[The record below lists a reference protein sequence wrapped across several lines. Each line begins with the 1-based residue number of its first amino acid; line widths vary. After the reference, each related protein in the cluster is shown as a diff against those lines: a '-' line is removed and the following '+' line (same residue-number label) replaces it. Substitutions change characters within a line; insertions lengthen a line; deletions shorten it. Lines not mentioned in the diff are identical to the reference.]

1 MSLSKLVLRSMKKN
15 MKHYYLYFFALIFS
29 VTLYFS
35 FVTLQNNPNVL
46 ATVQESGTATA
57 GFEAATYMLYFII
70 LFFVLYANHLFM
82 KRRSK
87 EIGLYQLIGM
97 TKGLIVRL
105 LAVESILLFVGAVVL
120 GMLAGFFS
128 SRLFAMILLR
138 VLEKEALVTMTFST
152 QAFQQSVVVFAIL
165 LVIVLVQMAWMI
177 HRVSLL
183 SLFTS
188 AKQADER
195 VKRFS
200 PLQMVIGFLGL
211 VLIVYGYYASTKLFD
226 IDNSGNL
233 FLNMIIIL
241 ASTIGGTFLVF
252 RFSVAFIMNSIRLK
266 KNGHLSV
273 HDVLAL
279 TPIMHRMKS
288 NAKSLT
294 LITVLTGVSLG
305 IATLAYI
312 SYYSSEAHAYSSVPG
327 DYILLEDNDHDFL
340 KKLEENNIAYNKI
353 DYRLQGVT
361 AAVGQLIPEEDQQ
374 EGNPFYTME
383 GTIYTIPLSDYQQ
396 RVPEA
401 SVSGNEAILTNYGGY
416 MEAMF
421 KLEKDRDIVVSAGE
435 LEETFHVVD
444 IQKESIISGIV
455 TGGAGGPI
463 FVVADEV
470 FEKLATKSDLF
481 QFHQQTTIMLK
492 SKSDIELAEKLY
504 KQTIG
509 SDVISVRDSEGRTIM
524 KFTQTS
530 YEGERQENI
539 ETLGITIFTT
549 AFLALAFL
557 MTTGSILYFK
567 QMSEAEEERASY
579 TILRKIGFA
588 EKDIMKG
595 IYMKQAF
602 NFGVP
607 LIIGLLHSYFAVK
620 SGWFFFGSEL
630 TTPLWI
636 AMSCYIALYA
646 IFAVLS
652 IGYYKKVI
660 RESL

>member
-35 FVTLQNNPNVL
+35 FVTLQNNSAVWD
-46 ATVQESGTATA
+46 AVQMSGTATA
-57 GFEAATYMLYFII
+57 GFKAATYILYFIV

-105 LAVESILLFVGAVVL
+105 LAIENILLFVGAVIL

-128 SRLFAMILLR
+128 SRVFAMILLR

-152 QAFQQSVVVFAIL
+152 QALQQSMIVFTIL
-165 LVIVLVQMAWMI
+165 LLIVLIQMAWMI

-183 SLFTS
+183 SLFTA

-195 VKRFS
+195 VRRFS
-200 PLQMVIGFLGL
+200 ALQMAIGFMGL
-211 VLIVYGYYASTKLFD
+211 VLIAYGYYASTKLFD
-226 IDNSGNL
+226 IESAGNL
-233 FLNMIIIL
+233 FINMIIIL
-241 ASTIGGTFLVF
+241 ATTIGGTFLVF
-252 RFSVAFIMNSIRLK
+252 RFSVAFIMNTIRLK
-266 KNGHLSV
+266 KKGHLSIQ
-273 HDVLAL
+273 DVLAL

-305 IATLAYI
+305 VTTLSYI
-312 SYYSSEAHAYSSVPG
+312 SYYSSEASAYSQVPG
-327 DYILLEDNDHDFL
+327 DFILLEGQGMSFL
-340 KKLEENNIAYNKI
+340 NALEKNNIAYDKV

-361 AAVGQLIPEEDQQ
+361 ASVGQLMSKKQQ
-374 EGNPFYTME
+374 DNPLYDME
-383 GTIYTIPLSDYQQ
+383 GTIYTIPLSDYKKS
-396 RVPEA
+396 VPEA
-401 SVSGNEAILTNYGGY
+401 SLSGNDVILTNYGGY
-416 MEAMF
+416 MAEMF
-421 KLEKDRDIVVSAGE
+421 PLEKDRDVEVSAGE

-444 IQKESIISGIV
+444 VHDKSIISGIV
-455 TGGAGGPI
+455 TAGGGGPI
-463 FVVADEV
+463 FVVTDDM
-470 FEKLATKSDLF
+470 FKSLTT
-481 QFHQQTTIMLK
+481 QSEYYPWHQQSSITIAAKEDLVM
-492 SKSDIELAEKLY
+492 AEKLY
-504 KQTIG
+504 VQTNAG
-509 SDVISVRDSEGRTIM
+509 VITTKDHEG
-524 KFTQTS
+524 KTQQYTQSS
-530 YEGERQENI
+530 YEEKRKDNI
-539 ETLGITIFTT
+539 ESLGLTIFTT
-549 AFLALAFL
+549 AFLGLAFL

-567 QMSEAEEERASY
+567 QMSEAEEERGSY

-588 EKDIMKG
+588 EKDIMRG

-620 SGWFFFGSEL
+620 SGWFLFGTEL
-630 TTPLWI
+630 TAPLWI
-636 AMSCYIALYA
+636 AMCCYIALYT
-646 IFAVLS
+646 IFAILS
-652 IGYYKKVI
+652 VGYYKKVV

>member
-35 FVTLQNNPNVL
+35 FVTLQNNADVL
-46 ATVQESGTATA
+46 ETVNKSGTATA
-57 GFEAATYMLYFII
+57 GFEAATYILYFIV

-105 LAVESILLFVGAVVL
+105 LAIESILLFVGAVVL
-120 GMLAGFFS
+120 GMLAGLFS

-138 VLEKEALVTMTFST
+138 VLEKEALVTMTFSIEAL
-152 QAFQQSVVVFAIL
+152 QKSIIVFAIL

-183 SLFTS
+183 SLFS
-188 AKQADER
+188 AAKQADER

-200 PLQMVIGFLGL
+200 PLQMAIGFIGL

-226 IDNSGNL
+226 IESAGNL
-233 FLNMIIIL
+233 FVNMMIIL
-241 ASTIGGTFLVF
+241 ATTIGGTFLVF

-266 KNGHLSV
+266 RNGHLTV

-305 IATLAYI
+305 ITTLSYI
-312 SYYSSEAHAYSSVPG
+312 GYYSSESSAFSQVPG
-327 DYILLEDNDHDFL
+327 DYILLEDNGQEFL
-340 KKLEENNIAYNKI
+340 KELEEKNISYDKV
-353 DYRLQGVT
+353 DYRLQAVT
-361 AAVGQLIPEEDQQ
+361 ASIAQLMSKDQK
-374 EGNPFYTME
+374 ESPFYTMK

-396 RVPEA
+396 SVPEA
-401 SVSGNEAILTNYGGY
+401 KLSGNSVILTNYGGY
-416 MEAMF
+416 MAEMF
-421 KLEKDRDIVVSAGE
+421 PLEKDREVVVSTGNH
-435 LEETFHVVD
+435 EETFHVMDVQD
-444 IQKESIISGIV
+444 KSIISGIV
-455 TGGAGGPI
+455 TAGGGGPI
-463 FVVADEV
+463 FVVTDEM
-470 FEKLATKSDLF
+470 FEKLAAQSELF
-481 QFHQQTTIMLK
+481 PWHKQATINLRSKEDITT
-492 SKSDIELAEKLY
+492 AEKLY
-504 KQTIG
+504 IQTG
-509 SDVISVRDSEGRTIM
+509 AGVISALNSDG
-524 KFTQTS
+524 TS
-530 YEGERQENI
+530 KQYIQSSLESARKGNI
-539 ETLGITIFTT
+539 ENLGLTIFTT
-549 AFLALAFL
+549 AFLGLAFL

-567 QMSEAEEERASY
+567 QMSEAEEERGSY

-588 EKDIMKG
+588 ERDIMKG

-620 SGWFFFGSEL
+620 SGWFLFGSEL
-630 TTPLWI
+630 TAPLWI

-646 IFAVLS
+646 IFAILS
-652 IGYYKKVI
+652 VGYYKKVI

>member
-35 FVTLQNNPNVL
+35 FVTLQNNAEVL
-46 ATVQESGTATA
+46 STVEKSGTAKA
-57 GFEAATYMLYFII
+57 GFSAATYMLYFIV

-105 LAVESILLFVGAVVL
+105 LAVESILLFVGAVIL

-152 QAFQQSVVVFAIL
+152 EALQQSIVVFAIL

-177 HRVSLL
+177 YRVSLL
-183 SLFTS
+183 SLFS
-188 AKQADER
+188 ASKQADER

-211 VLIVYGYYASTKLFD
+211 VFIAYGYYASTKLFD
-226 IDNSGNL
+226 INSHGNL
-233 FLNMIIIL
+233 TLNMIIIL
-241 ASTIGGTFLVF
+241 ATTIGGTFLVF

-266 KNGHLSV
+266 KNGHLTV
-273 HDVLAL
+273 RDVLAL
-279 TPIMHRMKS
+279 TPIMHRMKG

-305 IATLAYI
+305 LTTLAYI
-312 SYYSSEAHAYSSVPG
+312 SYYSSDSSAYSQVPG
-327 DYILLEDNDHDFL
+327 DYVLLEDKDQEFL
-340 KKLEENNIAYNKI
+340 KKLEENNIAFNKS
-353 DYRLQGVT
+353 DYRLQSVSASFT
-361 AAVGQLIPEEDQQ
+361 QLLSESQQNED
-374 EGNPFYTME
+374 NPLF
-383 GTIYTIPLSDYQQ
+383 GLKGIIYIIPLSDYQQ
-396 RVPEA
+396 IDPEA
-401 SVSGNEAILTNYGGY
+401 AVSDNDVILTNYGGY
-416 MEAMF
+416 MAEMF
-421 KLEKDRDIVVSAGE
+421 PLEKDRDVVVTTGGSEEATK
-435 LEETFHVVD
+435 EETLHVKDVRH
-444 IQKESIISGIV
+444 ESIISGTV
-455 TGGAGGPI
+455 TSGPGGPI
-463 FVVADEV
+463 FVVSDAL
-470 FEKLATKSDLF
+470 FEKLAANGVPDMWNKQTTINLKNKSDLA
-481 QFHQQTTIMLK
+481 
-492 SKSDIELAEKLY
+492 LAEKLY
-504 KQTIG
+504 MQSNGENYFI
-509 SDVISVRDSEGRTIM
+509 
-524 KFTQTS
+524 QS
-530 YEGERQENI
+530 YEEERKENI
-539 ETLGITIFTT
+539 ETLGITIFGV
-549 AFLALAFL
+549 AFLGLAFL
-557 MTTGSILYFK
+557 VTTGSILYFK
-567 QMSEAEEERASY
+567 QMSEAEEERDSY

-620 SGWFFFGSEL
+620 SGWFLFGSEL
-630 TTPLWI
+630 TAPLWI

-652 IGYYKKVI
+652 VGYYKKVI

>member
-35 FVTLQNNPNVL
+35 FVTLQNNAEVL
-46 ATVQESGTATA
+46 ATVDKSGTAKA
-57 GFEAATYMLYFII
+57 GFAAATYMLYFIV

-97 TKGLIVRL
+97 TKGLIIRL
-105 LAVESILLFVGAVVL
+105 LAVESILLFVGAIVL

-152 QAFQQSVVVFAIL
+152 EALQQSIVVFAIL

-177 HRVSLL
+177 YRVSLL
-183 SLFTS
+183 SLFS
-188 AKQADER
+188 ASKQADER

-200 PLQMVIGFLGL
+200 PLQMFIGFLGL
-211 VLIVYGYYASTKLFD
+211 VLIAYGYYASTKLFD
-226 IDNSGNL
+226 INSQGNL
-233 FLNMIIIL
+233 PLNMMIIL
-241 ASTIGGTFLVF
+241 ATTIGGTFLVF

-266 KNGHLSV
+266 KSGHLTV
-273 HDVLAL
+273 RDVLAL
-279 TPIMHRMKS
+279 TPIMHRMKG

-305 IATLAYI
+305 VTTLAYI
-312 SYYSSEAHAYSSVPG
+312 SYYSSESSAYSQVPG
-327 DYILLEDNDHDFL
+327 DYVLLEEHGQEFL
-340 KKLEENNIAYNKI
+340 KKLEENNIAFDKR
-353 DYRLQGVT
+353 DFRLQSVSASFT
-361 AAVGQLIPEEDQQ
+361 QLLSESQQNEDNPLFGL
-374 EGNPFYTME
+374 EGIIYTM
-383 GTIYTIPLSDYQQ
+383 PLSDYQQ
-396 RVPEA
+396 IVPEA
-401 SVSGNEAILTNYGGY
+401 AVSDNDVILTNYGGY
-416 MEAMF
+416 MAEMF
-421 KLEKDRDIVVSAGE
+421 PLEKDRDVVVTTGGP
-435 LEETFHVVD
+435 EETMEETLHVKDV
-444 IQKESIISGIV
+444 QHESIISGTV
-455 TGGAGGPI
+455 TSGPGGPI
-463 FVVADEV
+463 FVIPDAL
-470 FEKLATKSDLF
+470 FEKLATHSSTSEWHKQTSINLKNKSDLA
-481 QFHQQTTIMLK
+481 
-492 SKSDIELAEKLY
+492 LAESLY
-504 KQTIG
+504 MQSNGENYSNFI
-509 SDVISVRDSEGRTIM
+509 
-524 KFTQTS
+524 QS
-530 YEGERQENI
+530 YEEERKGNI
-539 ETLGITIFTT
+539 ETLGITIFTA
-549 AFLALAFL
+549 AFLGLAFL

-567 QMSEAEEERASY
+567 QMSEAEEERGSY

-620 SGWFFFGSEL
+620 SGWFLFGSEL
-630 TTPLWI
+630 TAPLWI
-636 AMSCYIALYA
+636 AMTCYIALYA

-652 IGYYKKVI
+652 VGYYKKVI

>member
-35 FVTLQNNPNVL
+35 FVTLQNNSAVWD
-46 ATVQESGTATA
+46 AVQMSGTATA
-57 GFEAATYMLYFII
+57 GFKAATYILYFIV

-105 LAVESILLFVGAVVL
+105 LAIESILLFVGAVIL

-128 SRLFAMILLR
+128 SRVFAMILLR

-152 QAFQQSVVVFAIL
+152 QALQQSIIVFTIL
-165 LVIVLVQMAWMI
+165 LMIVLVQMAWMI

-183 SLFTS
+183 SLFTA

-195 VKRFS
+195 VRRFS
-200 PLQMVIGFLGL
+200 ALQMMIGFMGL

-226 IDNSGNL
+226 IESAGNL
-233 FLNMIIIL
+233 FINMIIIL
-241 ASTIGGTFLVF
+241 VTTIGGTFLVF
-252 RFSVAFIMNSIRLK
+252 RFSVAFIMNTIRLK
-266 KNGHLSV
+266 KKGHLSI

-305 IATLAYI
+305 VTTLSYI
-312 SYYSSEAHAYSSVPG
+312 SYYSSEASAYSQVPG
-327 DYILLEDNDHDFL
+327 DFILLEEQGMSFL
-340 KKLEENNIAYNKI
+340 NELEKNNIAYERV

-361 AAVGQLIPEEDQQ
+361 ASVGQLMSKKQQ
-374 EGNPFYTME
+374 DNPLYSME
-383 GTIYTIPLSDYQQ
+383 GTIYTIPLSDYKQS
-396 RVPEA
+396 VPEA
-401 SVSGNEAILTNYGGY
+401 SISGNDVILTNYGGY
-416 MEAMF
+416 MAEMF
-421 KLEKDRDIVVSAGE
+421 PLEKDRDVVVSAGE

-444 IQKESIISGIV
+444 VHDKSIISGIV
-455 TGGAGGPI
+455 TAGGGGPI
-463 FVVADEV
+463 FVVTDDM
-470 FEKLATKSDLF
+470 FKSL
-481 QFHQQTTIMLK
+481 TTQSEHYPWHRQSSITIN
-492 SKSDIELAEKLY
+492 SKENLVVAEKLY
-504 KQTIG
+504 LQTNAG
-509 SDVISVRDSEGRTIM
+509 VITTKDYEGKTE
-524 KFTQTS
+524 QYNQSS
-530 YEGERQENI
+530 YEEKRKDNI
-539 ETLGITIFTT
+539 ESLGLTIFTT
-549 AFLALAFL
+549 AFLGLAFL

-567 QMSEAEEERASY
+567 QMSEAEEERGSY

-588 EKDIMKG
+588 ERDIMRG

-620 SGWFFFGSEL
+620 SGWFLFGTEL
-630 TTPLWI
+630 TAPLWI
-636 AMSCYIALYA
+636 AMCCYIALYT
-646 IFAVLS
+646 IFALLS
-652 IGYYKKVI
+652 VGYYKKVI

>member
-152 QAFQQSVVVFAIL
+152 EALQQSIVVFAIL

-183 SLFTS
+183 SLFTA

-252 RFSVAFIMNSIRLK
+252 RFSVAFIMNSVRLK

-327 DYILLEDNDHDFL
+327 DYILLEDNNQDFL

-374 EGNPFYTME
+374 EGNPFYNME

-463 FVVADEV
+463 FVVSDER
-470 FEKLATKSDLF
+470 FEKLATKSDLS
-481 QFHQQTTIMLK
+481 QFHKQTTITLK
-492 SKSDIELAEKLY
+492 SKSDIDLAEKLY

-509 SDVISVRDSEGRTIM
+509 SGVISVRDSGGATL

-620 SGWFFFGSEL
+620 SGWFFFGTEL

-652 IGYYKKVI
+652 VGYYKKVI

>member
-35 FVTLQNNPNVL
+35 FVTLQNNAEVL
-46 ATVQESGTATA
+46 ATVEKSGTATA
-57 GFEAATYMLYFII
+57 GFKAATYMLYFIV

-105 LAVESILLFVGAVVL
+105 LAVESILLFVGAVIL

-152 QAFQQSVVVFAIL
+152 EALQQSIVVFAIL
-165 LVIVLVQMAWMI
+165 LVIVLVQMALMI
-177 HRVSLL
+177 YRVSLL
-183 SLFTS
+183 SLFS
-188 AKQADER
+188 ASKQADER

-211 VLIVYGYYASTKLFD
+211 VLIAYGYYASTNLFD
-226 IDNSGNL
+226 INSSGDL
-233 FLNMIIIL
+233 VLNMTIIL
-241 ASTIGGTFLVF
+241 ATTIGGTFLVF

-266 KNGHLSV
+266 KNGHLTAR
-273 HDVLAL
+273 DVLAL

-294 LITVLTGVSLG
+294 LITILTGVSLG
-305 IATLAYI
+305 VTTLAYI
-312 SYYSSEAHAYSSVPG
+312 SYYSSESSAYSRVPG
-327 DYILLEDNDHDFL
+327 DYVLLEDRDQEFL
-340 KKLEENNIAYNKI
+340 KKLEDNNIAFDKS
-353 DYRLQGVT
+353 DFRLQSVSASFSQLLSKEQQNKDNPLDGV
-361 AAVGQLIPEEDQQ
+361 
-374 EGNPFYTME
+374 EGL
-383 GTIYTIPLSDYQQ
+383 IYTIPLSDYQQ
-396 RVPEA
+396 IVPEA
-401 SVSGNEAILTNYGGY
+401 SVSDNDVILTNYGGY
-416 MEAMF
+416 MAEMF
-421 KLEKDRDIVVSAGE
+421 PLEKDHDVVVTPGGPE
-435 LEETFHVVD
+435 VTKEETLHVKDV
-444 IQKESIISGIV
+444 QHESIISGTV
-455 TGGAGGPI
+455 TSGPGGPI
-463 FVVADEV
+463 FVVSDAL
-470 FEKLATKSDLF
+470 FEKLATYSSASEWHKQTSIKIKNKSDLG
-481 QFHQQTTIMLK
+481 Q
-492 SKSDIELAEKLY
+492 AEKLY
-504 KQTIG
+504 IQLNEENYSNFI
-509 SDVISVRDSEGRTIM
+509 
-524 KFTQTS
+524 QS
-530 YEGERQENI
+530 YEEARKGNI
-539 ETLGITIFTT
+539 ETLGITIFTA
-549 AFLALAFL
+549 AFLGLAFL

-567 QMSEAEEERASY
+567 QMSEAEEERGSY

-595 IYMKQAF
+595 IYMKQTF

-620 SGWFFFGSEL
+620 SGWFLFGSEL
-630 TTPLWI
+630 TAPLWI
-636 AMSCYIALYA
+636 AMCCYIALYA

-652 IGYYKKVI
+652 VGYYKKVI

>member
-1 MSLSKLVLRSMKKN
+1 MKKN

-35 FVTLQNNPNVL
+35 FVTLQNNTEVL

-57 GFEAATYMLYFII
+57 GFAAATYMLYFIV

-105 LAVESILLFVGAVVL
+105 LAVESILLFVGAIVL

-128 SRLFAMILLR
+128 SRLFAMMLLR
-138 VLEKEALVTMTFST
+138 VLEKEALVKMTFSAEAL
-152 QAFQQSVVVFAIL
+152 QKSIVVFAIL

-177 HRVSLL
+177 YRVSLL
-183 SLFTS
+183 SLFS
-188 AKQADER
+188 ASKQADER
-195 VKRFS
+195 IKRFS
-200 PLQMVIGFLGL
+200 PLQMVIGFIGL
-211 VLIVYGYYASTKLFD
+211 VLIAYGYYASTKLFD
-226 IDNSGNL
+226 INSNGNL
-233 FLNMIIIL
+233 MLNMTIIL
-241 ASTIGGTFLVF
+241 ATTIGGTFLVF

-266 KNGHLSV
+266 KNGHLTV
-273 HDVLAL
+273 RDVLAL
-279 TPIMHRMKS
+279 TPIMHRMKG

-305 IATLAYI
+305 VTTLAYI
-312 SYYSSEAHAYSSVPG
+312 SYYSSEASAYSRVPG
-327 DYILLEDNDHDFL
+327 DYILLEDKGQELL
-340 KKLEENNIAYNKI
+340 KKLEDNNIAFDKI
-353 DYRLQGVT
+353 DYRLQSVSASFSQLLSKEQQNKDNPLDGV
-361 AAVGQLIPEEDQQ
+361 
-374 EGNPFYTME
+374 EGI
-383 GTIYTIPLSDYQQ
+383 IYTIPLSDYQQ
-396 RVPEA
+396 IVPEA
-401 SVSGNEAILTNYGGY
+401 SISDYDVILTNYGGY
-416 MEAMF
+416 MAEMF
-421 KLEKDRDIVVSAGE
+421 PLEKDHDVVVTTGSPE
-435 LEETFHVVD
+435 VTKEETFHVKEVRH
-444 IQKESIISGIV
+444 ESIISGTV
-455 TGGAGGPI
+455 TSGPGGPI
-463 FVVADEV
+463 FVVSDAL
-470 FEKLATKSDLF
+470 FEKLAAHSSASQWHKQTSIKIKNKSDLT
-481 QFHQQTTIMLK
+481 H
-492 SKSDIELAEKLY
+492 AEKLY
-504 KQTIG
+504 IQLNEENYSNDI
-509 SDVISVRDSEGRTIM
+509 
-524 KFTQTS
+524 QS
-530 YEGERQENI
+530 YEEARKGNI
-539 ETLGITIFTT
+539 ESWGITIFTA
-549 AFLALAFL
+549 AFLGLAFL

-620 SGWFFFGSEL
+620 SGWFLFGSEL
-630 TTPLWI
+630 TAPLWL
-636 AMSCYIALYA
+636 AMSCYIALYT

-652 IGYYKKVI
+652 VGYYKKVI

>member
-35 FVTLQNNPNVL
+35 FVTLQNNAEVL
-46 ATVQESGTATA
+46 ATVEKSGTATA
-57 GFEAATYMLYFII
+57 GFKAATYMLYFIV

-138 VLEKEALVTMTFST
+138 VLEKETLVTMTFST
-152 QAFQQSVVVFAIL
+152 EALQQSIVVFAIL
-165 LVIVLVQMAWMI
+165 LLIVLVQMAWMI
-177 HRVSLL
+177 YRVSLL
-183 SLFTS
+183 SLFS
-188 AKQADER
+188 ASKQADER

-211 VLIVYGYYASTKLFD
+211 VFIGYGYYASTKLFD
-226 IDNSGNL
+226 INSQGNL
-233 FLNMIIIL
+233 TLNMIIIL
-241 ASTIGGTFLVF
+241 ATTIGGTFLVF

-266 KNGHLSV
+266 KNGHLTV
-273 HDVLAL
+273 RDVLAL
-279 TPIMHRMKS
+279 TPIMHRMKG

-305 IATLAYI
+305 VTTLAYI
-312 SYYSSEAHAYSSVPG
+312 SYYSSEASAYSRVPG
-327 DYILLEDNDHDFL
+327 DYVLLEDKGQEFL
-340 KKLEENNIAYNKI
+340 KKLEENNIAFDKR
-353 DYRLQGVT
+353 DYRLQSVT
-361 AAVGQLIPEEDQQ
+361 ASFTQLLSESQRNEDNPLFGL
-374 EGNPFYTME
+374 EGI
-383 GTIYTIPLSDYQQ
+383 IYTIPLSDYQQ
-396 RVPEA
+396 IVPEA
-401 SVSGNEAILTNYGGY
+401 AVSDNDVILTNYGGY
-416 MEAMF
+416 MAEMF
-421 KLEKDRDIVVSAGE
+421 PLEKDRDVVVTTGGS
-435 LEETFHVVD
+435 EEATKKETLHVKDVRH
-444 IQKESIISGIV
+444 ESIISGTV
-455 TGGAGGPI
+455 TSGPGGPI
-463 FVVADEV
+463 FVVSDAL
-470 FEKLATKSDLF
+470 FEKLATYSSTSEWHIQTSIKIKNKSDLAR
-481 QFHQQTTIMLK
+481 
-492 SKSDIELAEKLY
+492 AEKVYIQLNEENY
-504 KQTIG
+504 SNFIQ
-509 SDVISVRDSEGRTIM
+509 
-524 KFTQTS
+524 S
-530 YEGERQENI
+530 YEEARKGNI
-539 ETLGITIFTT
+539 ETWGITIFTA
-549 AFLALAFL
+549 AFLGLAFL

-567 QMSEAEEERASY
+567 QMSEAEEERGSY

-620 SGWFFFGSEL
+620 SGWFLFGSEL
-630 TTPLWI
+630 TAPLWI

-646 IFAVLS
+646 IFAILS
-652 IGYYKKVI
+652 VGYYKKVI

>member
-35 FVTLQNNPNVL
+35 FVTLQNNAEVL
-46 ATVQESGTATA
+46 DTVEKSGTATA
-57 GFEAATYMLYFII
+57 GFKAATYMLYFIV

-105 LAVESILLFVGAVVL
+105 LAVESIFLFVGAVVL
-120 GMLAGFFS
+120 GILAGFFS
-128 SRLFAMILLR
+128 SRLFAMILLH
-138 VLEKEALVTMTFST
+138 VLEKETLVTMTFST
-152 QAFQQSVVVFAIL
+152 EALQQSIVVFAIL
-165 LVIVLVQMAWMI
+165 LAIVLVQMALMI
-177 HRVSLL
+177 YRISLL
-183 SLFTS
+183 SLFS
-188 AKQADER
+188 ASKQADER

-211 VLIVYGYYASTKLFD
+211 VLIAYGYYASTKLFD
-226 IDNSGNL
+226 INTTGDL
-233 FLNMIIIL
+233 ALNMTIIL
-241 ASTIGGTFLVF
+241 ATTIGGTFLVF

-266 KNGHLSV
+266 KNGHLTAR
-273 HDVLAL
+273 DVLAL

-305 IATLAYI
+305 VTTLAYI
-312 SYYSSEAHAYSSVPG
+312 SYYSSEASAYSRVPG
-327 DYILLEDNDHDFL
+327 DYVLLEDRGQEFL
-340 KKLEENNIAYNKI
+340 KKLEDNNIAFDKI
-353 DYRLQGVT
+353 DYRLQSVSASFSQLLSKEQQNKDNPLDGV
-361 AAVGQLIPEEDQQ
+361 
-374 EGNPFYTME
+374 EGL
-383 GTIYTIPLSDYQQ
+383 IYTIPLSDYQQ
-396 RVPEA
+396 IVHEA
-401 SVSGNEAILTNYGGY
+401 TVSDNDVILTNYGGY
-416 MEAMF
+416 MAEMF
-421 KLEKDRDIVVSAGE
+421 PLEKDRDVVVTPGGPE
-435 LEETFHVVD
+435 GTKEETLHVKDV
-444 IQKESIISGIV
+444 QHESIISGTV
-455 TGGAGGPI
+455 TSGPGGPI
-463 FVVADEV
+463 FVVSDAL
-470 FEKLATKSDLF
+470 FEKLATYSSASEWHKQTSIKIKNKSDLA
-481 QFHQQTTIMLK
+481 Q
-492 SKSDIELAEKLY
+492 AEKLY
-504 KQTIG
+504 IQLNKENYSNDIQSFEEARKG
-509 SDVISVRDSEGRTIM
+509 
-524 KFTQTS
+524 
-530 YEGERQENI
+530 NI
-539 ETLGITIFTT
+539 ETLGITIFTA
-549 AFLALAFL
+549 AFLGLAFL
-557 MTTGSILYFK
+557 VTTGSILYFK
-567 QMSEAEEERASY
+567 QMSEAEEERGSY

-595 IYMKQAF
+595 IYVKQAF

-620 SGWFFFGSEL
+620 SGWFLFGSEL

-652 IGYYKKVI
+652 VGYYKKVI

>member
-35 FVTLQNNPNVL
+35 FVTLQNNAEVL
-46 ATVQESGTATA
+46 ATVEKSGTATA
-57 GFEAATYMLYFII
+57 GFKAATYMLYFIV

-105 LAVESILLFVGAVVL
+105 LAVESILLFVGAVIL

-152 QAFQQSVVVFAIL
+152 EALQQSIVVFAIL
-165 LVIVLVQMAWMI
+165 LVIVLVQMALMI
-177 HRVSLL
+177 YRVSLL
-183 SLFTS
+183 SLFS
-188 AKQADER
+188 ASKQADER

-211 VLIVYGYYASTKLFD
+211 VLIAYGYYASTKLFD
-226 IDNSGNL
+226 INSSGDL
-233 FLNMIIIL
+233 VLNMTIIL
-241 ASTIGGTFLVF
+241 ATTIGGTFLVF

-266 KNGHLSV
+266 KNGHLTAR
-273 HDVLAL
+273 DVLAL

-294 LITVLTGVSLG
+294 LITILTGVSLG
-305 IATLAYI
+305 VTTLAYI
-312 SYYSSEAHAYSSVPG
+312 SYYSSESSAYSRVPG
-327 DYILLEDNDHDFL
+327 DYVLLEDRDQEFL
-340 KKLEENNIAYNKI
+340 KMLEDNNIAFDKS
-353 DYRLQGVT
+353 DFRLQSVSASFSQLLSKEQQNKDNPLDGV
-361 AAVGQLIPEEDQQ
+361 
-374 EGNPFYTME
+374 EGL
-383 GTIYTIPLSDYQQ
+383 IYTIPLSDYQQ
-396 RVPEA
+396 IVPEA
-401 SVSGNEAILTNYGGY
+401 SVSDNDVILTNYGGY
-416 MEAMF
+416 MAEMF
-421 KLEKDRDIVVSAGE
+421 PLEKDRDVVVTPGGPE
-435 LEETFHVVD
+435 VTKEETLHVKDV
-444 IQKESIISGIV
+444 QHESIISGTV
-455 TGGAGGPI
+455 TSGPGGPI
-463 FVVADEV
+463 FVVSDAL
-470 FEKLATKSDLF
+470 FEKLATYSSASEWHKQTSIKIKNKSDLG
-481 QFHQQTTIMLK
+481 Q
-492 SKSDIELAEKLY
+492 AEKLY
-504 KQTIG
+504 IQLNEENYSNFI
-509 SDVISVRDSEGRTIM
+509 
-524 KFTQTS
+524 QS
-530 YEGERQENI
+530 YEEARKGNI
-539 ETLGITIFTT
+539 ETLGITIFTA
-549 AFLALAFL
+549 AFLGLAFL

-567 QMSEAEEERASY
+567 QMSEAEEERGSY

-595 IYMKQAF
+595 IYMKQTF

-620 SGWFFFGSEL
+620 SGWFLFGSEL
-630 TTPLWI
+630 TAPLWI
-636 AMSCYIALYA
+636 AMCCYIALYA

-652 IGYYKKVI
+652 VGYYKKVI

>member
-1 MSLSKLVLRSMKKN
+1 MKKN

-35 FVTLQNNPNVL
+35 FVTLQNNSAVWD
-46 ATVQESGTATA
+46 AVQMSGTATA
-57 GFEAATYMLYFII
+57 GFKAATYILYFIV

-105 LAVESILLFVGAVVL
+105 LAIESILLFVGAVIL

-128 SRLFAMILLR
+128 SRVFAMILLR

-152 QAFQQSVVVFAIL
+152 QALQQSIIVFTIL
-165 LVIVLVQMAWMI
+165 LMIVLVQMAWMI

-183 SLFTS
+183 SLFTA

-195 VKRFS
+195 VRRFS
-200 PLQMVIGFLGL
+200 ALQMMIGFMGL

-226 IDNSGNL
+226 IESAGNL
-233 FLNMIIIL
+233 FINMIIIL
-241 ASTIGGTFLVF
+241 VTTIGGTFLVF
-252 RFSVAFIMNSIRLK
+252 RFSVAFIMNTIRLK
-266 KNGHLSV
+266 KKGHLSI

-305 IATLAYI
+305 VTTLSYI
-312 SYYSSEAHAYSSVPG
+312 SYYSSEASAYSQVPG
-327 DYILLEDNDHDFL
+327 DFILLEEQGMSFL
-340 KKLEENNIAYNKI
+340 NELEKNNIAYERV

-361 AAVGQLIPEEDQQ
+361 ASVGQLMSKKQQ
-374 EGNPFYTME
+374 DNPLYSME
-383 GTIYTIPLSDYQQ
+383 GTIYTIPLSDYKQS
-396 RVPEA
+396 VPEA
-401 SVSGNEAILTNYGGY
+401 SISGNDVILTNYDGY
-416 MEAMF
+416 MAEMF
-421 KLEKDRDIVVSAGE
+421 PLEKDRDVVVSAGE

-444 IQKESIISGIV
+444 VHDKSIISGIV
-455 TGGAGGPI
+455 TAGGGGPI
-463 FVVADEV
+463 FVVTDDM
-470 FEKLATKSDLF
+470 FKSL
-481 QFHQQTTIMLK
+481 TTQSEHYPWHRQSSITIN
-492 SKSDIELAEKLY
+492 SKENLVVAEKLY
-504 KQTIG
+504 LQTNAG
-509 SDVISVRDSEGRTIM
+509 VITTKDHEGKTE
-524 KFTQTS
+524 QYNQSS
-530 YEGERQENI
+530 YEEKRKDNI
-539 ETLGITIFTT
+539 ESLGLTIFTT
-549 AFLALAFL
+549 AFLGLAFL

-567 QMSEAEEERASY
+567 QMSEAEEERGSY

-588 EKDIMKG
+588 ERDIMRG

-620 SGWFFFGSEL
+620 SGWFLFGTEL
-630 TTPLWI
+630 TAPLWI
-636 AMSCYIALYA
+636 AMCCYIALYT
-646 IFAVLS
+646 IFALLS
-652 IGYYKKVI
+652 VGYYRKVV

>member
-29 VTLYFS
+29 VTLFFS
-35 FVTLQNNPNVL
+35 FVTLQNNADVL
-46 ATVQESGTATA
+46 ETVSKSGTATA
-57 GFEAATYMLYFII
+57 GFGAATYILYFIV

-87 EIGLYQLIGM
+87 EVGLYQLIGM

-105 LAVESILLFVGAVVL
+105 LAIESILLFVGAVIL

-138 VLEKEALVTMTFST
+138 VLEKEALVTMTFSIEAL
-152 QAFQQSVVVFAIL
+152 QKSIIVFVIL

-183 SLFTS
+183 SLFS
-188 AKQADER
+188 AAKQADER

-200 PLQMVIGFLGL
+200 PLQMAIGFIGL

-226 IDNSGNL
+226 IESAGNL
-233 FLNMIIIL
+233 FVNMMIIL
-241 ASTIGGTFLVF
+241 ATTIGGTFIVF

-266 KNGHLSV
+266 KNGHLTV
-273 HDVLAL
+273 RDVLAL

-305 IATLAYI
+305 ITTLSYI
-312 SYYSSEAHAYSSVPG
+312 GYYSSESSAFSQVPG
-327 DYILLEDNDHDFL
+327 DYILLEDNGQEFL
-340 KKLEENNIAYNKI
+340 KKLEDENIAFDKI
-353 DYRLQGVT
+353 DYRLQGVI
-361 AAVGQLIPEEDQQ
+361 ASVGQLLSEEEQR
-374 EGNPFYTME
+374 EGNPFYNME
-383 GTIYTIPLSDYQQ
+383 GTIYTVPLSDYQQ
-396 RVPEA
+396 INPDA
-401 SVSGNEAILTNYGGY
+401 SISGNEVILTNYGGY
-416 MEAMF
+416 MAAMF
-421 KLEKDRDIVVSAGE
+421 KLEKDRNIVVSAGE
-435 LEETFHVVD
+435 LKETFHVVD
-444 IQKESIISGIV
+444 IQDNSIISGIV
-455 TGGAGGPI
+455 TAGGGGPI
-463 FVVADEV
+463 FVVTDEM
-470 FEKLATKSDLF
+470 FEKLAVQSDLF
-481 QFHQQTTIMLK
+481 PWHKQATINLK
-492 SKSDIELAEKLY
+492 SKEDIAQAEELY
-504 KQTIG
+504 IQTG
-509 SDVISVRDSEGRTIM
+509 AGVISALDSNGQSKQFIQSSFE
-524 KFTQTS
+524 S
-530 YEGERQENI
+530 ERKEYI
-539 ETLGITIFTT
+539 EDLGITIFTT
-549 AFLALAFL
+549 AFLGLAFL

-567 QMSEAEEERASY
+567 QMSEAEEERGSY

-588 EKDIMKG
+588 ERDILKG

-607 LIIGLLHSYFAVK
+607 LVIGLLHSYFAVK
-620 SGWFFFGSEL
+620 SGWFLFGSEL

-646 IFAVLS
+646 IFAFLS
-652 IGYYKKVI
+652 VGYYKKVI

>member
-1 MSLSKLVLRSMKKN
+1 MVMSLSKLVLRSMKKN

-35 FVTLQNNPNVL
+35 FVTLQNNSAVWD
-46 ATVQESGTATA
+46 AVQMSGTATA
-57 GFEAATYMLYFII
+57 GFKAATYILYFIV

-105 LAVESILLFVGAVVL
+105 LAIENILLFVGAVIL

-128 SRLFAMILLR
+128 SRVFAMILLR

-152 QAFQQSVVVFAIL
+152 QALQQSMIVFTIL
-165 LVIVLVQMAWMI
+165 LLIVLIQMAWMI

-183 SLFTS
+183 SLFTA

-195 VKRFS
+195 VRRFS
-200 PLQMVIGFLGL
+200 ALQMAIGFMGL
-211 VLIVYGYYASTKLFD
+211 VLIAYGYYASTKLFD
-226 IDNSGNL
+226 IESAGNL
-233 FLNMIIIL
+233 FINMIIIL
-241 ASTIGGTFLVF
+241 ATTIGGTFLVF
-252 RFSVAFIMNSIRLK
+252 RFSVAFIMNTIRLK
-266 KNGHLSV
+266 KKGHLSIQ
-273 HDVLAL
+273 DVLAL

-305 IATLAYI
+305 VTTLSYI
-312 SYYSSEAHAYSSVPG
+312 SYYSSEASAYSQVPG
-327 DYILLEDNDHDFL
+327 DFILLEGQGMSFL
-340 KKLEENNIAYNKI
+340 NTLEKNNIAYDKV

-361 AAVGQLIPEEDQQ
+361 ASVGQLMSKKQQ
-374 EGNPFYTME
+374 DNPLYDME
-383 GTIYTIPLSDYQQ
+383 GTIYTIPLSDYKKS
-396 RVPEA
+396 VPEA
-401 SVSGNEAILTNYGGY
+401 SLSGNDVILTNYGGY
-416 MEAMF
+416 MAEMF
-421 KLEKDRDIVVSAGE
+421 PLEKDRDVEVSAGE

-444 IQKESIISGIV
+444 VHDKSIISGIV
-455 TGGAGGPI
+455 TAGGGGPI
-463 FVVADEV
+463 FVVTDDM
-470 FEKLATKSDLF
+470 FKSLTT
-481 QFHQQTTIMLK
+481 QSEYYPWHQQSSITIAAKEDLVM
-492 SKSDIELAEKLY
+492 AEKLY
-504 KQTIG
+504 VQTNAG
-509 SDVISVRDSEGRTIM
+509 VITTKDHEG
-524 KFTQTS
+524 KTQQYTQSS
-530 YEGERQENI
+530 YEEKRKDNI
-539 ETLGITIFTT
+539 ESLGLTIFTT
-549 AFLALAFL
+549 AFLGLAFL

-567 QMSEAEEERASY
+567 QMSEAEEERGSY

-588 EKDIMKG
+588 EKDIMRG

-620 SGWFFFGSEL
+620 SGWFLFGTEL
-630 TTPLWI
+630 TAPLWI
-636 AMSCYIALYA
+636 AMCCYIALYT
-646 IFAVLS
+646 IFAILS
-652 IGYYKKVI
+652 VGYYKKVV

>member
-29 VTLYFS
+29 VTLFFS
-35 FVTLQNNPNVL
+35 FVTLQNNADVL
-46 ATVQESGTATA
+46 ETVSKSGTATA
-57 GFEAATYMLYFII
+57 GFGAATYILYFIV

-87 EIGLYQLIGM
+87 EVGLYQLIGM

-105 LAVESILLFVGAVVL
+105 LAIESILLFVGAVIL

-138 VLEKEALVTMTFST
+138 VLEKEALVTMTFSMEAL
-152 QAFQQSVVVFAIL
+152 QKSIIVFVIL

-183 SLFTS
+183 SLFS
-188 AKQADER
+188 AAKQADER

-200 PLQMVIGFLGL
+200 PLQMAIGFIGL

-226 IDNSGNL
+226 IESAGNL
-233 FLNMIIIL
+233 FVNMMIIL
-241 ASTIGGTFLVF
+241 ATTIGGTFIVF

-266 KNGHLSV
+266 KNGHLTV
-273 HDVLAL
+273 RDVLAL

-305 IATLAYI
+305 ITTLSYI
-312 SYYSSEAHAYSSVPG
+312 GYYSSESSAFSQVPG
-327 DYILLEDNDHDFL
+327 DYILLEDNGQEFL
-340 KKLEENNIAYNKI
+340 KKLEDENIAFDKI
-353 DYRLQGVT
+353 DYRLQGVI
-361 AAVGQLIPEEDQQ
+361 ASVGQLLSEEEQR
-374 EGNPFYTME
+374 EGNPFYNME
-383 GTIYTIPLSDYQQ
+383 GTIYTVPLSDYQQ
-396 RVPEA
+396 INPDA
-401 SVSGNEAILTNYGGY
+401 SISGNKVILTNYGGY
-416 MEAMF
+416 MAAMF
-421 KLEKDRDIVVSAGE
+421 KLEKDRNIVVSAGE
-435 LEETFHVVD
+435 LKEKFHVVD
-444 IQKESIISGIV
+444 IQDNSIISGIV
-455 TGGAGGPI
+455 TAGGGGPI
-463 FVVADEV
+463 FVVTDEM
-470 FEKLATKSDLF
+470 FEKLTVQSELFPWHKQAT
-481 QFHQQTTIMLK
+481 INLK
-492 SKSDIELAEKLY
+492 SKEDIAQAEELYIQTGAGIISALDSNGQS
-504 KQTIG
+504 KQFIQ
-509 SDVISVRDSEGRTIM
+509 SSFESER
-524 KFTQTS
+524 KE
-530 YEGERQENI
+530 YI
-539 ETLGITIFTT
+539 EDLGITIFTT
-549 AFLALAFL
+549 AFLGLAFL

-567 QMSEAEEERASY
+567 QMSEAEEERGSY

-588 EKDIMKG
+588 ERDILKG

-607 LIIGLLHSYFAVK
+607 LVIGLLHSYFAVK
-620 SGWFFFGSEL
+620 SGWFLFGSEL

-646 IFAVLS
+646 IFAFLS
-652 IGYYKKVI
+652 VGYYKKVI

>member
-29 VTLYFS
+29 VTLFFS
-35 FVTLQNNPNVL
+35 FVTLQNNADVL
-46 ATVQESGTATA
+46 ETVSKSGTATA
-57 GFEAATYMLYFII
+57 GFGAATYILYFIV

-87 EIGLYQLIGM
+87 EVGLYQLIGM

-105 LAVESILLFVGAVVL
+105 LAIESILLFVGAVIL

-138 VLEKEALVTMTFST
+138 VLEKEALVTMTFSME
-152 QAFQQSVVVFAIL
+152 ALEKSIIVFVIL

-183 SLFTS
+183 SLFS
-188 AKQADER
+188 AAKQADER

-200 PLQMVIGFLGL
+200 PLQMAIGFIGL

-226 IDNSGNL
+226 IESAGNL
-233 FLNMIIIL
+233 FVNMMIIL
-241 ASTIGGTFLVF
+241 ATTIGGTFIVF

-266 KNGHLSV
+266 KNGHLTV
-273 HDVLAL
+273 RDVLAL

-305 IATLAYI
+305 ITTLSYI
-312 SYYSSEAHAYSSVPG
+312 GYYSSESSAFSQVPG
-327 DYILLEDNDHDFL
+327 DYILLEDNGQEFL
-340 KKLEENNIAYNKI
+340 KKLEDKNIAFDKI
-353 DYRLQGVT
+353 DYRLQGVI
-361 AAVGQLIPEEDQQ
+361 ASVGQLLSEEEQR
-374 EGNPFYTME
+374 EGNPFYNME
-383 GTIYTIPLSDYQQ
+383 GTIYTVPLSDYQQ
-396 RVPEA
+396 INPDA
-401 SVSGNEAILTNYGGY
+401 LISGNEVILTNYGGY
-416 MEAMF
+416 MAAMF
-421 KLEKDRDIVVSAGE
+421 KLEKDRNIVVSAGE
-435 LEETFHVVD
+435 LKETFHVVD
-444 IQKESIISGIV
+444 IQDNSIISGIV
-455 TGGAGGPI
+455 TAGGGGPI
-463 FVVADEV
+463 FVVTDEM
-470 FEKLATKSDLF
+470 FEKLAVQSELF
-481 QFHQQTTIMLK
+481 PWHKQATINLK
-492 SKSDIELAEKLY
+492 SKEDIAQAEELY
-504 KQTIG
+504 IQTG
-509 SDVISVRDSEGRTIM
+509 AGVISALDSNGQSKQFIQSSFE
-524 KFTQTS
+524 S
-530 YEGERQENI
+530 ERKEYI
-539 ETLGITIFTT
+539 EDLGITIFTT
-549 AFLALAFL
+549 AFLGLAFL

-567 QMSEAEEERASY
+567 QMSEAEEERGSY

-588 EKDIMKG
+588 ERDILKG

-607 LIIGLLHSYFAVK
+607 LVIGLLHSYFAVK
-620 SGWFFFGSEL
+620 SGWFLFGSEL

-646 IFAVLS
+646 IFAFLS
-652 IGYYKKVI
+652 VGYYKKVI

>member
-35 FVTLQNNPNVL
+35 FVTLQNNAEVL
-46 ATVQESGTATA
+46 ATVEKSGTATA
-57 GFEAATYMLYFII
+57 GFKAATYMLYFIV

-138 VLEKEALVTMTFST
+138 VLEKETLVTMTFST
-152 QAFQQSVVVFAIL
+152 EALQQSIVVFAIL
-165 LVIVLVQMAWMI
+165 LLIVLVQMAWMI
-177 HRVSLL
+177 YRVSLL
-183 SLFTS
+183 SLFS
-188 AKQADER
+188 ASKQADER

-211 VLIVYGYYASTKLFD
+211 VFIGYGYYASTKLFD
-226 IDNSGNL
+226 INSQGNL
-233 FLNMIIIL
+233 TLNMIIIL
-241 ASTIGGTFLVF
+241 ATTIGGTFLVF

-266 KNGHLSV
+266 KNGHLTV
-273 HDVLAL
+273 RDVLAL
-279 TPIMHRMKS
+279 TPIMHRMKG

-305 IATLAYI
+305 VTTLAYI
-312 SYYSSEAHAYSSVPG
+312 SYYSSEASAYSRVPG
-327 DYILLEDNDHDFL
+327 DYVLLEDKGQEFL
-340 KKLEENNIAYNKI
+340 KKLEENNIAFDKR
-353 DYRLQGVT
+353 DYRLQSVT
-361 AAVGQLIPEEDQQ
+361 ASFTQLLSESQRNEDNPLFGL
-374 EGNPFYTME
+374 EGI
-383 GTIYTIPLSDYQQ
+383 IYTIPLSDYQQ
-396 RVPEA
+396 IVPEA
-401 SVSGNEAILTNYGGY
+401 AVSDNDVILTNYGGY
-416 MEAMF
+416 MAEMF
-421 KLEKDRDIVVSAGE
+421 PLEKDRDVVVTTGGS
-435 LEETFHVVD
+435 EEATKKETLHVKDVRH
-444 IQKESIISGIV
+444 ESIISGTV
-455 TGGAGGPI
+455 TSGPGGPI
-463 FVVADEV
+463 FVVSDAL
-470 FEKLATKSDLF
+470 FEKLATYSSTSEWHIQTSIKIKNKSD
-481 QFHQQTTIMLK
+481 
-492 SKSDIELAEKLY
+492 SARAEKVYIQLNEENY
-504 KQTIG
+504 SNFIQ
-509 SDVISVRDSEGRTIM
+509 
-524 KFTQTS
+524 S
-530 YEGERQENI
+530 YEEARKGNI
-539 ETLGITIFTT
+539 ETWGITIFTA
-549 AFLALAFL
+549 AFLGLAFL

-567 QMSEAEEERASY
+567 QMSEAEEERGSY

-620 SGWFFFGSEL
+620 SGWFLFGSEL
-630 TTPLWI
+630 TAPLWI

-646 IFAVLS
+646 IFAILS
-652 IGYYKKVI
+652 VGYYKKVI

>member
-35 FVTLQNNPNVL
+35 FVTLQNNAEVL

-57 GFEAATYMLYFII
+57 GFAAATYMLYFIV

-105 LAVESILLFVGAVVL
+105 LAVESILLFVGAIVL

-138 VLEKEALVTMTFST
+138 VLEKEALVTMTFSIE
-152 QAFQQSVVVFAIL
+152 ALQQSIIVFAIL

-177 HRVSLL
+177 YRVSLL
-183 SLFTS
+183 SLFS
-188 AKQADER
+188 ASKQADER

-211 VLIVYGYYASTKLFD
+211 VFIVYGYYASTKLFD
-226 IDNSGNL
+226 INSQGNL
-233 FLNMIIIL
+233 TLNMIIIL
-241 ASTIGGTFLVF
+241 ATTIGGTFLVF

-266 KNGHLSV
+266 KNGHLTV
-273 HDVLAL
+273 RDVLAL
-279 TPIMHRMKS
+279 TPIMHRMKG

-305 IATLAYI
+305 VTTLAYI
-312 SYYSSEAHAYSSVPG
+312 AYYSTGSSSYSQVPA
-327 DYILLEDNDHDFL
+327 DYILLEDHGQEFL
-340 KKLEENNIAYNKI
+340 KELEENNIAFDKI
-353 DYRLQGVT
+353 EYRTQSVL
-361 AAVGQLIPEEDQQ
+361 ASFSQLLSESQQ
-374 EGNPFYTME
+374 NADNPLYGAEGSIT
-383 GTIYTIPLSDYQQ
+383 TIPLSDYQQ
-396 RVPEA
+396 IAPEA
-401 SVSGNEAILTNYGGY
+401 SISDYDVILTNYGGY
-416 MEAMF
+416 MAEMF
-421 KLEKDRDIVVSAGE
+421 PLEKDRDVDVTIGGP
-435 LEETFHVVD
+435 EETKKETLHVKEVRH
-444 IQKESIISGIV
+444 ESIISGAI
-455 TGGAGGPI
+455 TGGPGGPV
-463 FVVADEV
+463 FVVPDAL
-470 FEKLATKSDLF
+470 FEELATYNVSDL
-481 QFHQQTTIMLK
+481 
-492 SKSDIELAEKLY
+492 LY
-504 KQTIG
+504 KQTSINLKNK
-509 SDVISVRDSEGRTIM
+509 SDLALAENLYDESTHVKGNGAVVYNPSYI
-524 KFTQTS
+524 KS
-530 YEGERQENI
+530 YEKLRKENLEI
-539 ETLGITIFTT
+539 LGLTIFTA
-549 AFLALAFL
+549 AFLGLAFL

-567 QMSEAEEERASY
+567 QMSEAEEERGSY

-620 SGWFFFGSEL
+620 SGWFLFGSEL
-630 TTPLWI
+630 TAPLWI

-646 IFAVLS
+646 IFAILS
-652 IGYYKKVI
+652 VGYYKKVI